1 MNYFRNLKQSK
12 KILIVF
18 LLIVC
23 ISSIIAPFI
32 KVALDSLLSV
42 NPFMVRLLDYE
53 HGSYDF
59 GKVMRRIM
67 LAVAI
72 LIIFLLRKPL
82 LLKSLTAIGIKNA
95 EGWWKQLQ
103 TGFILGTG
111 MLIMYTSFLYA
122 NGTKIFEI
130 EVKSFSDL
138 LVQLS
143 KIFFVAGLIGFIE
156 EVFFRGFILQ
166 SLLKDMQTVF
176 AVFVSSILYSS
187 LHFLKIELHSS
198 PGIQPFIGFTVIYR
212 FFENLILNF
221 TTILPSLVGL
231 FLVGVVLSYA
241 CLRTNSLYLAIGLH
255 AGWVFL
261 IKVNHLFF
269 DNAKSSFRWLYGD
282 SNMVT
287 GVLGWILL
295 IVTLFLIRFVT
306 KIPFEWKK
314 RYKNSPSTLEA

>member
-1 MNYFRNLKQSK
+1 MNHFKNLKQSK

-23 ISSIIAPFI
+23 ISCIIAPFV
-32 KVALDSLLSV
+32 KVALDSLLSSS
-42 NPFMVRLLDYE
+42 PFMVRLLDYE

-67 LAVAI
+67 LTVAI

-82 LLKSLTAIGIKNA
+82 LLKSVTTLGIKNTQ
-95 EGWWKQLQ
+95 WWWRQFQ
-103 TGFILGTG
+103 IGFILGIG
-111 MLIMYTSFLYA
+111 MLTMYTSFLYA

-138 LVQLS
+138 MAQLL
-143 KIFFVAGLIGFIE
+143 KIFFVAVLIGCIE
-156 EVFFRGFILQ
+156 EIFFRGFILQ
-166 SLLKDMQTVF
+166 SLLKDMQAVF
-176 AVFVSSILYSS
+176 AVFISSTFYSS
-187 LHFLKIELHSS
+187 LHFLKIESHSS
-198 PGIQPFIGFTVIYR
+198 PGIQPFIGFMVIYR

-269 DNAKSSFRWLYGD
+269 DNVKSSLRWLYGD

-306 KIPFEWKK
+306 KVPFEWKK